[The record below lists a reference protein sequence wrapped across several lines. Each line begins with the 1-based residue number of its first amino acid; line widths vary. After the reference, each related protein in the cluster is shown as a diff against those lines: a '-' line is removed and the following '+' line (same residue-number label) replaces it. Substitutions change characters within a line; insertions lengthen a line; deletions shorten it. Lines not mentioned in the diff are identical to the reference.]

1 MQDKSGFNQAASWLS
16 RDELLST
23 RREKRD
29 KRLHTFKLMYSTELS
44 QLGVGPLLHRAEH
57 LLPDYISKE
66 KVVCWRAAPK
76 LGRALIPYRYGV
88 TPAASTEASAAAPST
103 ITSSTAND

>member
-1 MQDKSGFNQAASWLS
+1 MPLAPA
-16 RDELLST
+16 
-23 RREKRD
+23 
-29 KRLHTFKLMYSTELS
+29 ELS

-57 LLPDYISKE
+57 LLPDYVSEE

-76 LGRALIPYRYGV
+76 LGRAPALIPYRNGV
-88 TPAASTEASAAAPST
+88 TPAASTKAFAATPSA